1 MHGDTRFIDTAGE
14 LMKKSDAVIIC
25 GDISKGSRRKSAETV
40 LNGIEKYNKNI
51 LAVKNIYQNI
61 SNHYTFAYYLTL
73 FILLLLVFLFLVV
86 FSIGLQS
93 MGGSVGGGDVIFWSY
108 LYLSPAVYL
117 YFIFYSWGYHR
128 QNIIKLIP
136 LTFLGLSPIFWF
148 FI

>member
-1 MHGDTRFIDTAGE
+1 MSEFDFLINDVRVWFVA
-14 LMKKSDAVIIC
+14 AVSILLIAYLFV
-25 GDISKGSRRKSAETV
+25 DI
-40 LNGIEKYNKNI
+40 NKNI